1 MAKESFKQQ
10 MLRAREEAIVQA
22 ANQLLASK
30 GFDLMTLDD
39 VANEVGISKASLYH
53 HFESKDELAAA
64 TMARAMGRA
73 HALVL
78 SLPPT
83 DPAIDKLRAVVR
95 WVMQMALDG
104 QMPSLPS
111 QNSSLRAALMH
122 HRDYMDGLMAVSD
135 TLGGWIEAAQHTGDI
150 CNKLPPVV
158 VLYTIYA
165 RACDPVLE
173 FLKASGTY
181 SDTEILDWVTV
192 TCFEGLNSRR
202 LNEAGQAEEKKPAI
216 KQAVDS

>member
-1 MAKESFKQQ
+1 
-10 MLRAREEAIVQA
+10 
-22 ANQLLASK
+22 
-30 GFDLMTLDD
+30 MTLDD

-64 TMARAMGRA
+64 TMARAMGKA

-83 DPAIDKLRAVVR
+83 DPAIDKLKAVVR

-135 TLGGWIEAAQHTGDI
+135 TLGGWIEAAQAAGDM
-150 CNKLPPVV
+150 CNKLPPIV

-173 FLKASGTY
+173 FLKAAGTY
-181 SDTEILDWVTV
+181 SDAEILDWVTV
-192 TCFEGLNSRR
+192 TCFDGLNSRNIPAPAQAQEKR
-202 LNEAGQAEEKKPAI
+202 LAMRQALGT
-216 KQAVDS
+216 